1 MSSER
6 STVEDL
12 PQGYVVT
19 CHVCQKPYDAAAAEW
34 CACITSLRSPLCPAC
49 GACSCSA
56 PKVYRDS
63 LWSSA
68 PQSLCQR
75 RFAERTEP
83 FEPAEVNPAAL
94 KRPLVLVADDEPV
107 ILRLAL
113 KVLERLGYGV
123 LAARDGYEAYHLALE
138 HRPEVLLVDALMPKM
153 DGREVGR
160 RLKEDPL
167 TAGIKVIVMT
177 STFTATKYKTEALT
191 AFRADEYLTKPVDF
205 KLLEALLK
213 KLT

>member
-1 MSSER
+1 MDSEPLTGEGR
-6 STVEDL
+6 PQRYTV
-12 PQGYVVT
+12 V
-19 CHVCQKPYDAAAAEW
+19 CHACQKLYDASGADW
-34 CACITSLRSPLCPAC
+34 CSCITSLRSPLCPAC

-56 PKVYRDS
+56 PKAYRDA
-63 LWSSA
+63 LWSAA
-68 PQSLCQR
+68 PQDLCHR

-83 FEPAEVNPAAL
+83 FEPAPADASRL

-113 KVLERLGYGV
+113 KVLDRLGYGV
-123 LAARDGYEAYHLALE
+123 VAARDGQEAYRLAVDY
-138 HRPEVLLVDALMPKM
+138 RPDVLLLDALMPKM

-160 RLKEDPL
+160 RLKENPD
-167 TAGIKVIVMT
+167 TSRVKVIVMT

-191 AFRADEYLTKPVDF
+191 AFRADEYITKPVDF
-205 KLLEALLK
+205 RLLEALLK